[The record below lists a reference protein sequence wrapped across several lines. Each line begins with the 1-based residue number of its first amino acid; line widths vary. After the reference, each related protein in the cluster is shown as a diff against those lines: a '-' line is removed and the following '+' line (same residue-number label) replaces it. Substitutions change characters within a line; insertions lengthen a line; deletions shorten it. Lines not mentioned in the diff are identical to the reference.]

1 MAALGS
7 IIAHCGNLFSAK
19 RVEKQHCGKAE
30 PWKGQ
35 RWRLQ
40 GGGKSSIRQ
49 AAGCQMNI
57 SRENTCPPN
66 INTKSTS
73 FISVLISSKLNSKD
87 CILRPWICIHYFSCH
102 TAKIPDT
109 SNLKKDR
116 DLAHSLRVRSIMAA
130 HAWQQEQQTGTR
142 KTKTHLLVLILP

>member
-57 SRENTCPPN
+57 SRENTCPPPH
-66 INTKSTS
+66 KHQKY
-73 FISVLISSKLNSKD
+73 LL
-87 CILRPWICIHYFSCH
+87 YFSANFFK
-102 TAKIPDT
+102 T
-109 SNLKKDR
+109 
-116 DLAHSLRVRSIMAA
+116 
-130 HAWQQEQQTGTR
+130 EQ
-142 KTKTHLLVLILP
+142 